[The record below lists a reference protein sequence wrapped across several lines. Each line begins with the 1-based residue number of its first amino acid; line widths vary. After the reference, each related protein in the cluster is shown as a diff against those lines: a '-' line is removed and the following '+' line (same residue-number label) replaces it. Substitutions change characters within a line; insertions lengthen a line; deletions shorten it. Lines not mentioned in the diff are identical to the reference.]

1 MKTDHVKVCFEQ
13 RENMLG
19 VLEISS
25 VKSYDENDNEI
36 EDFQNYVGQYY
47 FEEND
52 KLKQRLAK
60 DFGLSQEQIYLNFTD
75 IEYTETPWDD

>member
-75 IEYTETPWDD
+75 IEYTETPRDD